1 MEMQVVKSSNV
12 QSIGYADGVM
22 HIEFRGGRVYSYT
35 GPKAEA
41 HYKGLMQAES
51 IGKYFAANV
60 RDCRE
65 TICRQI
71 VPLVAA

>member
-1 MEMQVVKSSNV
+1 MERLVVKSSNI

-22 HIEFRGGRVYSYT
+22 HIEFRGGRLYSYT
-35 GPKAEA
+35 GPRVDA
-41 HYKGLMQAES
+41 HYKALMQAES

-71 VPLVAA
+71 VPVAA